1 MQRTTV
7 LAPLDTMAAIDPSA
21 VASAAF
27 ATATRAF
34 TFSDLPEL
42 DQTPTARRWATH
54 RFLPFEAAHDASA
67 LALSE
72 HGGPHRENLS
82 DLSEPLSPETLRMG
96 SIGGEGAQHNGARSS
111 MWRDTA
117 TSGGGGSSAPA
128 QMGSGGAVLQSNIDA
143 LLSLG
148 LPQLGHLRETGIV
161 LSRKSA
167 WLVHAR
173 DQAVDDVGR
182 WTLLLLS
189 MLAVSVISLVVNLP
203 AVVNVAGPLAIE
215 AQLASRTLVYAQ
227 SIFLFFTFGI
237 HPTITG
243 AFLLCCITRASVCA
257 CSTSHLPPHGSTHTP
272 RRSLFPF
279 LDALKRSVRGCLGCL
294 ESDLFSV
301 ADGVTASVVAKRRQT
316 KRTLRTRTAALSRSM
331 KREDRAPQRV
341 GRVSALSSLS
351 GTPTRGGSR
360 AVSSNVFNAHAP
372 QLPVGVSV
380 VDERGELTNPSPL
393 SFGLGRRSRSH
404 HQLYDEY
411 MDDGSSEEDGDLVG
425 TSGEF
430 GGERSVS
437 VGGGAL
443 LRNRGGK
450 AKQKK
455 RNVREAYMFG

>member
-117 TSGGGGSSAPA
+117 TSGGGGSIAPA

-257 CSTSHLPPHGSTHTP
+257 CSTSHLPPHGSTHTSSFSLSIFRCSEALRARLPWLP
-272 RRSLFPF
+272 RVRSFFCCGWRHRL
-279 LDALKRSVRGCLGCL
+279 R
-294 ESDLFSV
+294 
-301 ADGVTASVVAKRRQT
+301 RRQAT
-316 KRTLRTRTAALSRSM
+316 ADKAHFADTHRRALALDEARRPRTPARRARLGALVTERNPNAGRFACCVVECLQRSRTAAACRSE
-331 KREDRAPQRV
+331 RCRRARRAHEPLAALIRAWPALALAP
-341 GRVSALSSLS
+341 SA
-351 GTPTRGGSR
+351 
-360 AVSSNVFNAHAP
+360 
-372 QLPVGVSV
+372 
-380 VDERGELTNPSPL
+380 
-393 SFGLGRRSRSH
+393 
-404 HQLYDEY
+404 
-411 MDDGSSEEDGDLVG
+411 
-425 TSGEF
+425 
-430 GGERSVS
+430 
-437 VGGGAL
+437 
-443 LRNRGGK
+443 
-450 AKQKK
+450 
-455 RNVREAYMFG
+455 VR